1 MAYNSDRRVANR
13 GIMKSRRGTCT
24 ALSLTETPKV
34 GLPSLPPTDRYGSV
48 DILGVQ
54 VSSAPFE
61 QTAHRIVE
69 LASGDGNVGG
79 SPYVCATSVHGLIV
93 ASEDP
98 KFRDILNRAT
108 IVTADGMP
116 LAWFGRLSKQ
126 RGMER
131 VYGPDLMLRVCELS
145 ADRGLRH
152 FFYGGDESVADDLAQ
167 TMVKRFPGLR
177 VAGTYCPPFRPLCHD
192 EMKDIADKIN
202 SSNADIV
209 WVGLSTPKQERWIDV
224 IREGLE
230 TKVLL
235 SVGAAFDFHTGR
247 VPQAPA
253 WVQRF
258 GIEWFFRL
266 TREPRRLW
274 KRYAHNNPRFLWLA
288 GRQLLGLKE
297 F

>member
-1 MAYNSDRRVANR
+1 MAYNSGRHAANR
-13 GIMKSRRGTCT
+13 RIMNPERGRCT
-24 ALSLTETPKV
+24 TSSLTEAPKV
-34 GLPSLPPTDRYGSV
+34 GLPSLPPTNRYGSV
-48 DILGVQ
+48 DILGVH

-61 QTAHRIVE
+61 QTAHRIVG
-69 LASGDGNVGG
+69 LASGDGNVDG
-79 SPYVCATSVHGLIV
+79 PAYVCATSVHGLIV

-131 VYGPDLMLRVCELS
+131 VYGPDLMLRVCQLS
-145 ADRGLRH
+145 AERGLRH
-152 FFYGGDESVADDLAQ
+152 FFYGGAESVAEDLAQ

-177 VAGTYCPPFRPLCHD
+177 VAGTHCPPFRPLSDD
-192 EMKDIADKIN
+192 EMKDIADTIN
-202 SSNADIV
+202 ASNADVV
-209 WVGLSTPKQERWIDV
+209 WVGLSTPKQERWIDA
-224 IREGLE
+224 IREGLKP
-230 TKVLL
+230 KVLL

-253 WVQRF
+253 WMQRF

-274 KRYAHNNPRFLWLA
+274 KRYLHNNPRFLWLA